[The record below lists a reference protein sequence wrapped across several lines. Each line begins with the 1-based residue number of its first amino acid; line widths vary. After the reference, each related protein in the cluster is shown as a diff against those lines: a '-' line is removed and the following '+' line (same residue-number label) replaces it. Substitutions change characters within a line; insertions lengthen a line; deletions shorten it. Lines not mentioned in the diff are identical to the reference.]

1 MHTKNSHEMVK
12 AQTLSQDA
20 SDSFHCPDTDKETA
34 EDWSW
39 EENSGILCG
48 LRRPVEVALSIDVS
62 FSLQKVK
69 RIFEITAIT
78 SVCRPRGYSQA
89 ALPDIF
95 GRASSGGELD
105 SSRLSICSVR
115 ETATAGG
122 LWLMNTLKPDS

>member
-1 MHTKNSHEMVK
+1 MTAFIVLILTKK
-12 AQTLSQDA
+12 LL
-20 SDSFHCPDTDKETA
+20 ETGA
-34 EDWSW
+34 W
-39 EENSGILCG
+39 EGNNGILCG

-69 RIFEITAIT
+69 RIFEITPIT
-78 SVCRPRGYSQA
+78 SVCRPRGYSEA

-95 GRASSGGELD
+95 GRASSRRELD

-122 LWLMNTLKPDS
+122 L

>member
-1 MHTKNSHEMVK
+1 MTAFIVLILTKKLLKTE
-12 AQTLSQDA
+12 A
-20 SDSFHCPDTDKETA
+20 
-34 EDWSW
+34 W
-39 EENSGILCG
+39 EENNGILCG

-62 FSLQKVK
+62 FSWQKVK

-115 ETATAGG
+115 ETATAGR